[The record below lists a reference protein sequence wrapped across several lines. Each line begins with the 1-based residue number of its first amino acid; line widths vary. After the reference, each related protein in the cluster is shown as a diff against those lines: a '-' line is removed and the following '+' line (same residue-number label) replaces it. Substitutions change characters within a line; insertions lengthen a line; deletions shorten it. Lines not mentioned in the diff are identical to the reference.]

1 MLALAKCVLQEYNIL
16 VIKMANDSLGNAIA
30 KNNYELLCD
39 YEIILGLTYVLPI
52 MEAVQSLFKT
62 AQGRDIFVC
71 DLVSSIILCTG
82 ELYSWYVDLL
92 KKYDHPQF

>member
-1 MLALAKCVLQEYNIL
+1 
-16 VIKMANDSLGNAIA
+16 MANDSLGNAIA

-62 AQGRDIFVC
+62 A
-71 DLVSSIILCTG
+71 
-82 ELYSWYVDLL
+82 
-92 KKYDHPQF
+92 